1 MPTYYYPEGPMG
13 PVCDIAGPDTPDPI
27 RELVDEG
34 DGRVVT
40 YGPIEYPDMDQVM
53 GGPVRAILTRRCK
66 TRTLADG
73 SVEYYDC
80 QDVFVNPDAGLPSPL
95 GPGGY
100 DWATNSVTPWGLD
113 DELEDIVLGPESCSP
128 HDPDI
133 NIIPQRFYRPDGS
146 FVLKQLVE
154 KSSPVTFPVNSGG
167 PSSSSAID
175 SAVFTT
181 TGDGSPGDSITL
193 ETSGSGNANI
203 GLTFQWKDNPNTAGT
218 ALSSLSVGGLTFYQ
232 TGKRGEDSGTIGITA
247 GNNYPLA
254 IAGGTGYGGFQIVD
268 GGKRVCFFDLD
279 DDDCNVNFRI
289 DGAAASSTVPNEPGY
304 WSDEGNKYA
313 VWVNPEICTLPRLQ
327 QNVTYLV
334 DIPAADTY
342 TLVGGADDNFNVF
355 YNDETT
361 PVISGA
367 GGIFAGGAL
376 TTPYTH
382 TRTLTAGQLKIVVNC
397 TNSDAGFQDANGDP
411 TGLAY
416 SWDRN
421 PGGWYLKLCR
431 GSGCTGGT
439 AVTWRTSGPH
449 PAWSD
454 FMNEYAVFPSNNDTL
469 SGIPQTATW
478 TVNIPETGTYDLQVQ
493 ADNVADVSVNGTSL
507 GTVTSFTST
516 TTYTPTLNSGPNTIT
531 TVVTNQPNTVDD
543 WGNNPGGVAWKLMTQ
558 STTISVSF
566 NSNGDIVV
574 GGTGTASVQFN
585 FEWDDNP
592 NTYGQA
598 LGTVRWEVGA
608 GTVPL
613 EFTQTQGV
621 SSGSANQ
628 TVILQGGQTYTLQA
642 FNNTGGF
649 TVQNNGQKLCFKD
662 FDGNDC
668 NAQVTVGNISGNG
681 PSEISNS
688 TKRSAPGPSNMI
700 WNTRD
705 DVLYEYLPV
714 SNCAVQT
721 AFSDFGVGFVGY
733 LLYND
738 GTVQEGSFITQ
749 LQPQYKL
756 ETVFSGS
763 GFQTN
768 YTAVASTIFSMYLN
782 TIGRFPE
789 PEGFDGWI
797 NDFTTN
803 SMYTSLTELTNAIY
817 NSYITAPPNGSG
829 EQALQISRGG
839 LAGNYD
845 NCDTRRV

>member
-40 YGPIEYPDMDQVM
+40 YGPIEYPNMDQVM
-53 GGPVRAILTRRCK
+53 GGPVRAILTRRCR
-66 TRTLADG
+66 TRTLEDG

-80 QDVFVNPDAGLPSPL
+80 QDVFSNPDAGLPSPL

-100 DWATNSVTPWGLD
+100 DWARNSVTPWGLD

-133 NIIPQRFYRPDGS
+133 NIIPQRFYLPDGS

-167 PSSSSAID
+167 ASSTSAID
-175 SAVFTT
+175 GAVFTT

-232 TGKRGEDSGTIGITA
+232 TGKRGEDFRGQSVLQQVIIIHL
-247 GNNYPLA
+247 PLLA
-254 IAGGTGYGGFQIVD
+254 ELDMVGFKLLMVEREFVSLTWMVMIVMW
-268 GGKRVCFFDLD
+268 
-279 DDDCNVNFRI
+279 NFRI

-313 VWVNPEICTLPRLQ
+313 VWVNPEICILPTLQ

-397 TNSDAGFQDANGDP
+397 INSDAGFQDANGDP

-431 GSGCTGGT
+431 GSGCIGGT

-478 TVNIPETGTYDLQVQ
+478 TVNIPEAGTYDLQVQ
-493 ADNVADVSVNGTSL
+493 ADN
-507 GTVTSFTST
+507 
-516 TTYTPTLNSGPNTIT
+516 TL
-531 TVVTNQPNTVDD
+531 
-543 WGNNPGGVAWKLMTQ
+543 
-558 STTISVSF
+558 ISVSMEL
-566 NSNGDIVV
+566 V
-574 GGTGTASVQFN
+574 
-585 FEWDDNP
+585 
-592 NTYGQA
+592 
-598 LGTVRWEVGA
+598 WE
-608 GTVPL
+608 L
-613 EFTQTQGV
+613 
-621 SSGSANQ
+621 
-628 TVILQGGQTYTLQA
+628 
-642 FNNTGGF
+642 
-649 TVQNNGQKLCFKD
+649 
-662 FDGNDC
+662 
-668 NAQVTVGNISGNG
+668 
-681 PSEISNS
+681 
-688 TKRSAPGPSNMI
+688 
-700 WNTRD
+700 
-705 DVLYEYLPV
+705 
-714 SNCAVQT
+714 
-721 AFSDFGVGFVGY
+721 
-733 LLYND
+733 
-738 GTVQEGSFITQ
+738 
-749 LQPQYKL
+749 
-756 ETVFSGS
+756 
-763 GFQTN
+763 
-768 YTAVASTIFSMYLN
+768 
-782 TIGRFPE
+782 
-789 PEGFDGWI
+789 
-797 NDFTTN
+797 
-803 SMYTSLTELTNAIY
+803 
-817 NSYITAPPNGSG
+817 
-829 EQALQISRGG
+829 
-839 LAGNYD
+839 
-845 NCDTRRV
+845 